1 MENASKALIMAAG
14 VLIAMMILALAVY
27 LVITFGS
34 VSAEVHQKN
43 EETQILDFNQQ
54 FFQYDGRDD
63 LTIYDIVTVANYARN
78 NNMNYEFPANANTRP
93 DNMESKLYVAVTLKD
108 SAITSLG
115 IKKNLELNDSSELDK
130 IINSGLT
137 NIAENGGTITTKLP
151 KYKCTNILISDI
163 TQRVYSITFERNNI

>member
-63 LTIYDIVTVANYARN
+63 LTIYDVVTVANYARN
-78 NNMNYEFPANANTRP
+78 NNMNYEFSSRP
-93 DNMESKLYVAVTLKD
+93 SKIDDKFYVAVNLKNGSITEELEFKS
-108 SAITSLG
+108 SA
-115 IKKNLELNDSSELDK
+115 ELDNL
-130 IINSGLT
+130 INSTLSSIKNENETTLPRYQCKPKGNEK
-137 NIAENGGTITTKLP
+137 NIEISKITG
-151 KYKCTNILISDI
+151 
-163 TQRVYSITFERNNI
+163 RVCSITFEKK

>member
-63 LTIYDIVTVANYARN
+63 LTIYDVVTVANYARN
-78 NNMNYEFPANANTRP
+78 NNMNYEFSTIIRP
-93 DNMESKLYVAVTLKD
+93 SKIDDKFYVAVNLK
-108 SAITSLG
+108 SGSSTE
-115 IKKNLELNDSSELDK
+115 NLELKTPEELDY
-130 IINSGLT
+130 IINNGLS
-137 NIAENGGTITTKLP
+137 NIQSENATALP
-151 KYKCTNILISDI
+151 KYTCKGEDIKIS
-163 TQRVYSITFERNNI
+163 TSTKRVYSITFERNNI

>member
-54 FFQYDGRDD
+54 FYQYDGRDD
-63 LTIYDIVTVANYARN
+63 LTIYDVVTVANYARN
-78 NNMNYEFPANANTRP
+78 NNMNYEFPANSRP
-93 DNMESKLYVAVTLKD
+93 AKIDDKLYVAVTLID
-108 SAITSLG
+108 SSST
-115 IKKNLELNDSSELDK
+115 KQLELMESTKLDDL
-130 IINSGLT
+130 INSTLSS
-137 NIAENGGTITTKLP
+137 IENENKTALP
-151 KYKCTNILISDI
+151 KYQCKPKGNKKNIEISTI
-163 TQRVYSITFERNNI
+163 TKRVYSITFEEKIAKP

>member
-63 LTIYDIVTVANYARN
+63 LTIYDVVTVANYARN
-78 NNMNYEFPANANTRP
+78 NNMNYEFSSRP
-93 DNMESKLYVAVTLKD
+93 SKIDDKFYVAV
-108 SAITSLG
+108 
-115 IKKNLELNDSSELDK
+115 NLEVDRSTEQLECKESGELDDL
-130 IINSGLT
+130 INSTLL
-137 NIAENGGTITTKLP
+137 NINKDEVTEIVNTALP
-151 KYKCTNILISDI
+151 RYKCQEIKISDI
-163 TQRVYSITFERNNI
+163 TQRVYSITFEKNN